1 MKLTN
6 KLFSGVLVTVA
17 VGASVAGAQG
27 MWQDTDVPRLL
38 SEDERAQLHQQ
49 NWERHVDQLKLV
61 DDGNYDA
68 WKQFMLDNGREML
81 AEKVTAEDFAK
92 LAELYDAFKAGDYA
106 RAKELGKDLK
116 MPLGMGMGGGRMM
129 GGFRGRGGDGSLL
142 ELPVVKALSQEV
154 QAQLR
159 AAHEAGDGDLVRQIL
174 EDNGIQPV
182 GQKLK
187 DRCGQGSRNSQ

>member
-1 MKLTN
+1 
-6 KLFSGVLVTVA
+6 
-17 VGASVAGAQG
+17 
-27 MWQDTDVPRLL
+27 
-38 SEDERAQLHQQ
+38 
-49 NWERHVDQLKLV
+49 
-61 DDGNYDA
+61 
-68 WKQFMLDNGREML
+68 
-81 AEKVTAEDFAK
+81 
-92 LAELYDAFKAGDYA
+92 
-106 RAKELGKDLK
+106 
-116 MPLGMGMGGGRMM
+116 MM